1 MTLLKLLV
9 SVTNK
14 KEALEALKGGAH
26 IIDVKNPREG
36 SLGAHFPRIIRE
48 VRETVPDKVE
58 VSATIGDLPNLPGTA
73 SLAALGAAV
82 SGADY
87 VKAGLFGVKKVEEA
101 VSLMKEVCR
110 AVKDYN
116 STLKVIAAGYADFQ
130 EVNCLNPLEFPAIAR
145 KTEADGVLIDMKVKG
160 QKKLFDFLNDDLL
173 RNFVEESHKH
183 GLMVA
188 LAGGLDKGD
197 ISRLLNLRADVVGIR
212 RAVLNPKNQV
222 SGEVQSTAVME
233 FTKIINRYESR

>member
-14 KEALEALKGGAH
+14 KEALEAIKGGAH

-36 SLGAHFPRIIRE
+36 SLGANFPRIIRQ
-48 VRETVPDKVE
+48 VREIVPDKVE

-73 SLAALGAAV
+73 SLAALGAAA

-87 VKAGLFGVKKVEEA
+87 VKAGLFGVKKVKEA

-116 STLKVIAAGYADFQ
+116 VTLKVIAAGYADFQ
-130 EVNCLNPLEFPAIAR
+130 DVNCLNPLELPAIAR
-145 KTEADGVLIDMKVKG
+145 KTEADGVLIDMKVKS
-160 QKKLFDFLNDDLL
+160 QKKLFDFLSDDLL

-183 GLMVA
+183 GLMAA
-188 LAGGLDKGD
+188 LAGGLDKED

-212 RAVLNPKNQV
+212 RAVLSPKNQV
-222 SGEVQSTAVME
+222 VSEVQSTTVME
-233 FTKIINRYESR
+233 FTKKINEYESR

>member
-1 MTLLKLLV
+1 MLLRLLV

-14 KEALEALKGGAH
+14 KEALEAIKGGAH

-36 SLGAHFPRIIRE
+36 SLGANFPRIIKQ
-48 VRETVPDKVE
+48 VRKIVPTNIE

-101 VSLMKEVCR
+101 VSLMNEVCR

-116 STLKVIAAGYADFQ
+116 AALKVIAAGYADFQ
-130 EVNCLNPLEFPAIAR
+130 EVDCLNPLELPHIAH
-145 KTEADGVLIDMKVKG
+145 KTEADGVLLDIKVKG
-160 QKKLFDFLNDDLL
+160 PKKLFGFLSDDTL
-173 RNFVEESHKH
+173 RNFVEESHKY

-188 LAGGLDKGD
+188 LAGGLDKED
-197 ISRLLNLRADVVGIR
+197 IPRLLNLRVDVVGIR
-212 RAVLNPKNQV
+212 RAVCSPKDRVN
-222 SGEVQSTAVME
+222 GEVQSVAVME
-233 FTKIINRYESR
+233 FTKMINEHETK